1 MGKRVVVVGTQ
12 WGDEGK
18 GKITDYLAGKAEVVV
33 RSQGGNNAGHS
44 ITVGGERFAL
54 HLIPSGIFNP
64 NIQNVMAN
72 GMVIDPVSLFKEIDQ
87 LAARGVKDFKLM
99 ISDRAHVVM
108 PYHLILDG
116 AFETLKGDAA
126 VGTTKKGIGPA
137 YTDKAAR
144 IGVRVGD
151 LLDPVVLSDRIAANL
166 AITNPLLKL
175 LNKEPF
181 DADMLVKDYLA
192 FGARMRPFIADTS
205 VYLNDAIEAGRKIL
219 FEGAQGIMLCLDHGT
234 YPYVTSSSPTAASV
248 PLNCGIAPMA
258 ITDVVGVT
266 KAYTT
271 RVGGGAFPTEFED
284 DTSRRIREVGHE
296 YGTTTGRARRI
307 GWLDAVVLK
316 HSRRV
321 SGVTGLAIMLLDV
334 LSGIPTLNIC
344 THYLIDGKRVDHI
357 PGNYREFSAAIP
369 VYESYPGWTEDISRV
384 GRFIDLPINAQ
395 GYLKAI
401 ERLTGVPIV
410 MFSVGPDRT
419 QTVTLKQVF
428 NDSDDEEERHVESHR
443 R

>member
-64 NIQNVMAN
+64 DIQNVMAN

-116 AFETLKGDAA
+116 AFESLKGDAA

-151 LLDPVVLSDRIAANL
+151 LLDPVILSDRIAANL

-175 LNKEPF
+175 LGKEPF
-181 DADMLVKDYLA
+181 DAAKLVKDYLA
-192 FGARMRPFIADTS
+192 HGERMRPFVADTS
-205 VYLNDAIEAGRKIL
+205 VYLNDAIEAGRRIL

-344 THYLIDGKRVDHI
+344 THYLIDGIRIDHV
-357 PGNYREFSAAIP
+357 PGNYREFAAAIP
-369 VYESYPGWTEDISRV
+369 VYESFPGWTEDISKIS
-384 GRFIDLPINAQ
+384 RFVDLPVNAQ
-395 GYLKAI
+395 GYLRAI
-401 ERLTGVPIV
+401 ERLSGVPIV

-428 NDSDDEEERHVESHR
+428 NDSDEEEERHVESHR

>member
-18 GKITDYLAGKAEVVV
+18 GKITDYLAGRAEVVV

-44 ITVGGERFAL
+44 ITVRGERFAL

-64 NIQNVMAN
+64 DIQNVMAN
-72 GMVIDPVSLFKEIDQ
+72 GMVIDPVSLFREIDA
-87 LAARGVKDFKLM
+87 LAARGVRNYRLM

-108 PYHLILDG
+108 PFHLVLDG
-116 AFETLKGDAA
+116 AIEALKGDAA

-144 IGVRVGD
+144 VGIRIGD
-151 LLDPVVLSDRIAANL
+151 LLDPIALRQRIESNL
-166 AITNPLLKL
+166 AVTNPLLKIL
-175 LNKEPF
+175 GREPF
-181 DADMLVKDYLA
+181 DADALTREYLVHGERLK
-192 FGARMRPFIADTS
+192 PFVADTS
-205 VYLNDAIEAGRKIL
+205 VYLNDAIERGKRIL

-248 PLNCGIAPMA
+248 PLNCGIPPMA

-284 DTSRRIREVGHE
+284 ETAKRIREVGHE
-296 YGTTTGRARRI
+296 YGTTTGRPRRI

-334 LSGIPTLNIC
+334 LTGIPTLKIC
-344 THYLIDGKRVDHI
+344 TRYLIDGTPADHV
-357 PGNYREFSAAIP
+357 PGSYRDFAVATP
-369 VYESYPGWTEDISRV
+369 VYESYPGWTEDISQV
-384 GRFIDLPINAQ
+384 TRFEDLPENAK
-395 GYLKAI
+395 GYLRAI
-401 ERLTGVPIV
+401 ERLTGVPV
-410 MFSVGPDRT
+410 VVFSVGPDRS
-419 QTVTLKQVF
+419 QTVTLKQIF
-428 NDSDDEEERHVESHR
+428 ED
-443 R
+443 